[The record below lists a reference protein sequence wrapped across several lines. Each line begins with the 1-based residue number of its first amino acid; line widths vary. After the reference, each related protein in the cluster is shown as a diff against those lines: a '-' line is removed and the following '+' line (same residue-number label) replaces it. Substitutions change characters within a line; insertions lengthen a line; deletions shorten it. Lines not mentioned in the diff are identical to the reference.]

1 MKTIFRFFGFFFAQ
15 EIQKRIPTR
24 RDRAALRPASINI
37 LGSGAG
43 KNGQS
48 FPLRNLGVFAP
59 LRDFSC
65 NDFILKRLV
74 LLLVT
79 YLLLPATF
87 SIAGESAG
95 GDSCCAEGEE
105 ALDYPLDGYD
115 RTGIARLKAFK
126 LVQEGKMRG
135 TARLPWG
142 AKLNESEIKLRLQGI
157 NENYDISATTPVEP
171 VLQSGLREILKN
183 RDPHY
188 SIAILDITDP
198 SQPRFA
204 AVQADTLYPPGSI
217 GKLLIMTGLF
227 DQLARVF
234 PDPAAR
240 VRILKNT
247 KITADDFALRDT
259 HEVPLYDQ
267 AANKISYKIIKPG
280 DTFNLWEWADHMVS
294 PSANAAASMVWKQV
308 MLIDQFKTAYPVSK
322 PQVEAYLKTTKKS
335 LLSEQSVR
343 VLRDPLGAVGLP
355 EEEIRQGTM
364 FTGGGQRAVPG
375 VSSYLTPKQM
385 LRWML
390 KMEQGKLIDG
400 WSSLEMKKLM
410 YFTRRRYRYASS
422 PALDSA
428 AVFFKSGSLY
438 SCRPE
443 PGFKCKKYMGNAKN
457 FLNSVA
463 IVESPAGSRNPCVYL
478 VALCSNVLKINSAVE
493 HQTIATEIQ
502 EMILKHHGRFK
513 PKKGKQAFVDPE

>member
-1 MKTIFRFFGFFFAQ
+1 MRTSRRPFRSLFFLAGILALFLLFAAASPRTGDPENCDSCGE
-15 EIQKRIPTR
+15 EI
-24 RDRAALRPASINI
+24 
-37 LGSGAG
+37 SGA
-43 KNGQS
+43 
-48 FPLRNLGVFAP
+48 P
-59 LRDFSC
+59 
-65 NDFILKRLV
+65 
-74 LLLVT
+74 
-79 YLLLPATF
+79 
-87 SIAGESAG
+87 
-95 GDSCCAEGEE
+95 
-105 ALDYPLDGYD
+105 DYPLNGYD

-126 LVQEGKMRG
+126 LVQEDKLRG
-135 TARLPWG
+135 TSRLPWG

-157 NENYDISATTPVEP
+157 NDNYDITASTPVEP
-171 VLQSGLREILKN
+171 VLQSGLQAILKN

-198 SQPRFA
+198 ASPRYA
-204 AVQADTLYPPGSI
+204 AVKADSLYPPGSI

-234 PDPAAR
+234 PNADAR
-240 VRILKNT
+240 VRVLKNT

-294 PSANAAASMVWKQV
+294 PSANAAASMVWKQA
-308 MLIDQFKTAYPVSK
+308 MLIDQFKTSYPVSK
-322 PQVEAYLKTTKKS
+322 AQADAYFKGTKKN
-335 LLSEQSVR
+335 LLTEQSVR
-343 VLRDPLGAVGLP
+343 VLRDPLAAVDMP

-375 VSSYLTPKQM
+375 VSSYITPKQM
-385 LRWML
+385 VRWML
-390 KMEQGKLIDG
+390 KMEQGKLVDG

-428 AVFFKSGSLY
+428 AVYFKSGSLY
-438 SCRPE
+438 SCKPE
-443 PGFKCKKYMGNAKN
+443 AGFKCKKYMGNSKN

-463 IVESPAGSRNPCVYL
+463 IVESPAGSLNPCVYL

-493 HQTIATEIQ
+493 HQTIATEVQ
-502 EMILKHHGRFK
+502 EMILRHHGRFK